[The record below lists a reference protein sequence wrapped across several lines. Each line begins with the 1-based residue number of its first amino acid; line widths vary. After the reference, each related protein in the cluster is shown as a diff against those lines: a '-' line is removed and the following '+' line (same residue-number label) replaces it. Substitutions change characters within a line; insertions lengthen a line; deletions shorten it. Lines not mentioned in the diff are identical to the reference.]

1 MLLDPFWTV
10 DVIAMLVVVVVVVVV
25 VLDATNGWSMD
36 HSIALSALKDHE
48 CKDSR

>member
-10 DVIAMLVVVVVVVVV
+10 DVIAMLVVVVAVVV